1 MLTLNAQS
9 LFDLLSEMQS
19 SVAVQPAAS
28 AASSSGATAS
38 ASSAASAPEATPMPT
53 FDLPEE
59 QKQRLAVALKDFFT
73 MPPAITKPRQQ
84 IEWKDAKISELESCF
99 LGVKTLMKASSERAF
114 ETKRNQ
120 FLSSMLNPFV
130 AMPPNMTSDQQ
141 AAWMDQKI
149 RELKS
154 RLAGTE
160 DLITNSP
167 EIPSALLNALF
178 VMPPSI
184 TPDKQAAWMDQK
196 HREFAS
202 FLAIAKGSIM
212 SNLSPEC
219 EARYNQL
226 SSTLLE
232 VLFVIMPGEITEPSK
247 QAEWMRKKR
256 REFAESLQAMERLM
270 IDHSKSEYE
279 VLYHRFSL
287 LKNIIKEQI
296 VGSEAVQKGLNW
308 RDIEL
313 QVGPPTFKKGRGTA
327 QTDGALSDDL
337 TPSNPR
343 FFQNPARDESRSGY
357 AASLQGNSWQSSD
370 PAKVTH
376 VPGEILDGTFGMDAY
391 DPTGKYTGF
400 VLVVTD
406 GCGHF
411 EAEENKNIYRAAH
424 FGAKQAGRLLACC
437 PNAAS
442 TLDSLDTIIESTK
455 QEIHRKATPIGT
467 HVPSTT
473 TLLAVRAVL
482 EKNKLH
488 LVGFNIGDCSLLGW
502 DPVKKRMY
510 NLSSAHDFRG
520 RVSDGTSMLPEPCK
534 PHEIREIDVRVPAS
548 TIIFGISDGITDAFP
563 ATRENI
569 KKKGTTYTET
579 TLRPEVLK
587 ALFQSDPPVRTASD
601 LSQRL
606 LRGCIHRTTD
616 LQAKKEWMGD
626 DVSIISMQVD
636 PQKIPTPQKKRTSFF
651 RRALGITLGV
661 GAMLLGGVVFLAGAL
676 LTATIVGAPLGVP
689 LLATAAGMIATG
701 AAAIAATIGINAA
714 IAATAAVVTTGVATT
729 TLGAATAVAGTAEVA
744 KEVVGTTR
752 DLLRSRLGGR
762 VVSRAEEKPAVPND
776 AASPSS
782 SLTQPLMAGATTP
795 EGAQYSA
802 SEARLAFRS

>member
-1 MLTLNAQS
+1 MFAINARS
-9 LFDLLSEMQS
+9 LFDLLPTMQPSAVTQS
-19 SVAVQPAAS
+19 SASAISAPGDVTAAAS
-28 AASSSGATAS
+28 AASAPQATQ
-38 ASSAASAPEATPMPT
+38 MPI

-59 QKQRLAVALKDFFT
+59 QKQRLVVALKDFFT
-73 MPPAITKPRQQ
+73 MPPEITKPRQQ
-84 IEWKDAKISELESCF
+84 TEWKDAKISELEGYF
-99 LGVKTLMKASSERAF
+99 FGVKALIKASSERAF

-120 FLSSMLNPFV
+120 FLFSMLSPFV

-149 RELKS
+149 REFKS

-167 EIPSALLNALF
+167 EIPPALLNALF
-178 VMPPSI
+178 VMPSSI
-184 TPDKQAAWMDQK
+184 APDQQAAWMDQK

-202 FLAIAKGSIM
+202 FLAIAKGSII
-212 SNLSPEC
+212 SNLSPES

-226 SSTLLE
+226 SSTLSE
-232 VLFVIMPGEITEPSK
+232 ALFVIMPREITEPSM
-247 QAEWMRKKR
+247 QAEWMRKRR

-488 LVGFNIGDCSLLGW
+488 LVGFNIGDGSLLGF
-502 DPVKKRMY
+502 DPIQKKIY
-510 NLSSAHDFRG
+510 NFSPAHDMPE
-520 RVSDGTSMLPEPCK
+520 GTSMLPEPYQ
-534 PHEIREIDVRVPAS
+534 PHEVRRIDIKVPAS
-548 TIIFGISDGITDAFP
+548 MIIFGVSDGVTDAFP
-563 ATRENI
+563 ATRKNI
-569 KKKGTTYTET
+569 KKQGTTYIET
-579 TLRPEVLK
+579 VLQPK
-587 ALFQSDPPVRTASD
+587 VLEALFQSDPPVRTASD

-606 LRGCIHRTTD
+606 LGECINRTGN

-636 PQKIPTPQKKRTSFF
+636 PQKIPTPEKKRTSFF
-651 RRALGITLGV
+651 RRALGIMAGV

-676 LTATIVGAPLGVP
+676 LTATVIGAPLGVP

-701 AAAIAATIGINAA
+701 AAAIATTIGISAA
-714 IAATAAVVTTGVATT
+714 TAATAAVVATGAVATT
-729 TLGAATAVAGTAEVA
+729 AGAVTAVAGTAEVT

-752 DLLRSRLGGR
+752 DLLRNRLGGKT
-762 VVSRAEEKPAVPND
+762 VSSVDEKLAAQMPND
-776 AASPSS
+776 TVPPSPS
-782 SLTQPLMAGATTP
+782 LMQPLMTETTTMAGDP
-795 EGAQYSA
+795 QSSM
-802 SEARLAFRS
+802 SEARPAFR